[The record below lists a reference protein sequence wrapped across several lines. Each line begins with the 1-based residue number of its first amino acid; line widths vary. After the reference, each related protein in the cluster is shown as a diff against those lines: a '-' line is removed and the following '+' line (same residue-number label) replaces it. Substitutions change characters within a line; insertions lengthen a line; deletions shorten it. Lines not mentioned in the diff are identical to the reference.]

1 MLILQK
7 DLSSSVLLNAIFMD
21 MFMEVSIPWGY
32 RDIIQSSWHP
42 RCTEGD
48 VPDRLIVSQ
57 VGPQAP
63 PKAEA
68 IQIWSLVQPKK
79 NWEHLSV
86 HLRSIRS

>member
-1 MLILQK
+1 MG
-7 DLSSSVLLNAIFMD
+7 
-21 MFMEVSIPWGY
+21 IPG
-32 RDIIQSSWHP
+32 DP

-68 IQIWSLVQPKK
+68 IQADLEPLVQPKK
-79 NWEHLSV
+79 K
-86 HLRSIRS
+86 R